1 MFDVGYFARV
11 LSLLWRF
18 KGKKK
23 SENIFCETI
32 VKSRCWP
39 NDLDVNWHMNN
50 ARYLRECDFGRM
62 SLLLETGLWEALL
75 QRRKNQMKDANVV
88 VSAFQVQYRQSVGL
102 GDTFEIRTHIHGWDD
117 KAFYLE
123 QSMVLDKNHQT
134 AFLLL
139 ARFALTPRSLTP
151 QMLIDDL
158 RIGSIQSPTLSPAM
172 QIFKENHRLT
182 YQEIKS
188 KL

>member
-1 MFDVGYFARV
+1 
-11 LSLLWRF
+11 
-18 KGKKK
+18 
-23 SENIFCETI
+23 
-32 VKSRCWP
+32 
-39 NDLDVNWHMNN
+39 MNN
-50 ARYLRECDFGRM
+50 ARYLRECDFGRTL
-62 SLLLETGLWEALL
+62 LLLETGLWDALL
-75 QRRKNQMKDANVV
+75 QRRKNQMKDANLV
-88 VSAFQVQYRQSVGL
+88 VSAFQVQYRQSVEL
-102 GDTFEIRTHIHGWDD
+102 GDTFKIRTHIHGWDD

-123 QSMVLDKNHQT
+123 QSMILEKNHQT
-134 AFLLL
+134 AFILLVRL
-139 ARFALTPRSLTP
+139 ALTPRSLTP